1 VAFELELP
9 PTSKIHSVF
18 HVSQLKPCH
27 GAADPTLN
35 LPAEAVDNQPLIQP
49 LSVLDW
55 NWDKPTQEWQVL
67 IQWEGLFLEDS
78 TWESY
83 QDIQL
88 TYHTF
93 HLEDNVNLEE
103 QGDDVNEESPANT
116 IVVMNP
122 EAKEKRKV
130 VLPKQFQG
138 FSMPTWKKD
147 SRK

>member
-1 VAFELELP
+1 
-9 PTSKIHSVF
+9 
-18 HVSQLKPCH
+18 
-27 GAADPTLN
+27 
-35 LPAEAVDNQPLIQP
+35 
-49 LSVLDW
+49 
-55 NWDKPTQEWQVL
+55 
-67 IQWEGLFLEDS
+67 
-78 TWESY
+78 
-83 QDIQL
+83 
-88 TYHTF
+88 
-93 HLEDNVNLEE
+93 VNLEE